1 MSNSNGEV
9 LQDRRRNRD
18 PLAVARRNSCTG
30 EGKDAREGRIICN
43 DCDQRSRRLSRALF
57 ETA

>member
-9 LQDRRRNRD
+9 LQDRSRD
-18 PLAVARRNSCTG
+18 PLVIARINSFTGQGNGPCARR
-30 EGKDAREGRIICN
+30 IVCN